1 MAAPVVLVADDEE
14 DVRRLVRARL
24 AGQGYEVVL
33 ASDGRQAL
41 QLIRDRR
48 PAVAILDNRMPHLD
62 GLEVCRR
69 IKAEEALRP
78 VRVMIIT
85 ASEIGLAPEALRAAQ
100 ADDYLPKPFD
110 GAELLARVRRLIA
123 SNTTA
128 DTQGGPP

>member
-14 DVRRLVRARL
+14 DVRRLARARL

-41 QLIRDRR
+41 QLIRDRH
-48 PAVAILDNRMPHLD
+48 PAVAILDNRMPYLD

-69 IKAEEALRP
+69 IKAEEALRS

-123 SNTTA
+123 S
-128 DTQGGPP
+128 DTSGEPP